1 MFKIR
6 IRNLILGLSILA
18 LMTVSCNVMPGAGK
32 VTLKNETDSVSYA
45 LGYLL
50 ASNLMNN
57 MSSQLDT
64 IYGKSLA
71 KALVKS
77 EVSDHLKKRYEN
89 DFDSLDYDVFKSAF
103 VIQMAYGKSYF
114 KKNTASGYLRS
125 VNRKVSDRKAMQPGK
140 PAYENKLKGDSLLT
154 VNGKREG
161 VITTESGLQYEI
173 INEGSGVKPVSGD
186 RVEVVY
192 RSTLIDG
199 TEYDSSSKKG
209 KETASLS
216 VNHLVKGWKE
226 GMKLMSVGSKY
237 RFYISG
243 NLAYGLKGYRN
254 KVGPMETIII
264 EVELLDVIKRKDKQK
279 K

>member
-1 MFKIR
+1 MR
-6 IRNLILGLSILA
+6 IRNLILGLSVLA
-18 LMTVSCNVMPGAGK
+18 LMAVSCNVVPGAGNVK
-32 VTLKNETDSVSYA
+32 LKNETDSVSYA

-57 MSSQLDT
+57 ISSQFDT
-64 IYGKSLA
+64 LYGKSLA

-77 EVSDHLKKRYEN
+77 EVSDKLKKRYEN

-103 VIQMAYGKSYF
+103 VNQMAYGKSYF

-125 VNRKVSDRKAMQPGK
+125 AHKKVSDRKAMLPGK
-140 PAYENKLKGDSLLT
+140 PAYINKIKGDSLLT
-154 VNGKREG
+154 INGKREG
-161 VITTESGLQYEI
+161 VVVTESGLQYEI
-173 INEGSGVKPVSGD
+173 LKEGSGVKPVLGD
-186 RVEVVY
+186 KVEVVY
-192 RSTLIDG
+192 SGTLMDG

-209 KETASLS
+209 KETAVLS
-216 VNHLVKGWKE
+216 MNHLVKGWKE
-226 GMKLMSVGSKY
+226 GMQLMSVGAKY
-237 RFYISG
+237 KFYIPG

-254 KVGPMETIII
+254 KVGPMETIIV